1 VEVKMNLKNKSKKN
15 LTLNGKKYSY
25 YSIKA
30 LENESFKVNSLPY
43 SVRILLEN
51 ILRQED
57 DKIITDGNIEA
68 LMNWA
73 PSNKSKDEV
82 PFKPSR
88 VILQDLTGGAAIV
101 DLAALRYATKK
112 LGKDPYVIN
121 PEIPVDLVIDH
132 SVQVDYSGT
141 KEALGL
147 NSSIEFERNKERYE
161 FFNWAK
167 KSFNSFR
174 VIPPATGIVH
184 QVNLEYLA
192 EVIIEKND
200 NDEVV
205 LYPDTVVGTDSHTT
219 MINALGVLGWGVG
232 GIEAEAGMLGQ
243 PCYFSMPE
251 VIGVRFTGSL
261 QNGATAT
268 DLALKMTQVLR
279 EKKVVGK
286 FVEYFGEGLK
296 NLTLSDRSVVSNMA
310 PEYGATCGFFPID
323 EEALAYLRLTGRR
336 EEKIELIKEYLKE
349 NGMFYS
355 ADNEAS
361 YTDIIDIDLS
371 TIEPSLAGPK
381 RPQDL
386 VPLSH
391 VKKEFEKAFSAPK
404 GNKGYGLDSK
414 ELNKTAEVT
423 YGDGTV
429 EEISN
434 GAVTIASIT
443 SCTNTSNPY
452 IILSAALL
460 AKKAVER
467 GLKVKKYVKTSLAPG
482 SKVVT
487 RYVEKAGLM
496 PYMEALGFNV
506 VGYGCMTCVGN
517 SGPLRPEVE
526 KIIKEE
532 NLLVAAVVSGN
543 RNFEGR
549 IHPLV
554 KAGYLAAPHLVVA
567 YALAGN
573 VNINLA
579 EEPIGR
585 DEQGND
591 VYLRDIMPSSEE
603 IMECTNKAVT
613 SEMFKEEYKSVFD
626 SNEMWNKIDA
636 EKKDVYDW
644 DENSTYIANP
654 PYFENISMDKAVIKR
669 LDSQRVLGKFKDSIT
684 TDHISPV
691 GSIAKDSPAGRY
703 LMEHGVEPKDF
714 NSYGSRRGHHEVMIR
729 GTFSNIRLSN
739 EIADGKEG
747 GFTKFIPTNEI
758 TTIFDAS
765 NRYKENGTGLIILA
779 GEDYGMGSSRD
790 WAAKGTKLL
799 GVNAVI
805 AKSFERIHRSNL
817 IMMGVLPLQ
826 FIDGQDADSLKL
838 TGLEEYSINIDDS
851 VKPGDIV
858 QVVAKD
864 LEGNVKKFNVN
875 VRFESE
881 IEIDYYRNN
890 GILPMVLREKLK

>member
-1 VEVKMNLKNKSKKN
+1 MNLKSKSKKN

-25 YSIKA
+25 FSLKS
-30 LENESFKVNSLPY
+30 LEGENFKVKDLPY
-43 SVRILLEN
+43 SIRVLLEN
-51 ILRQED
+51 ILRQVD
-57 DKIITDGNIEA
+57 DKIITDKNVENLI
-68 LMNWA
+68 NWK
-73 PSNKSKDEV
+73 PFNENKEEV

-112 LGKDPYVIN
+112 LGKNPYAIN

-141 KEALGL
+141 KEALEL
-147 NSSIEFERNKERYE
+147 NSAIEFKRNKERYE

-174 VIPPATGIVH
+174 VVPPATGIVH
-184 QVNLEYLA
+184 QVNLEYLS
-192 EVIIEKND
+192 EVVIEKD
-200 NDEVV
+200 VEGEIL

-243 PCYFSMPE
+243 PCYFSIPD
-251 VIGVRFTGSL
+251 VIGVRFTGKL
-261 QNGATAT
+261 KNGSTAT

-279 EKKVVGK
+279 ERKVVGK

-296 NLTLSDRSVVSNMA
+296 NLTLSDRSVISNMA

-323 EEALAYLRLTGRR
+323 EETISYLELTGRS
-336 EEKIELIKEYLKE
+336 EEKVNLIREYLKE
-349 NGMFYS
+349 NDLFYD
-355 ADNEAS
+355 ADSEAK

-386 VPLSH
+386 VPLSM
-391 VKKEFEKAFSAPK
+391 VKEEFEKAFSAPK
-404 GNKGYGLDSK
+404 GNKGYGLDK
-414 ELNKTAEVT
+414 VDLNKTTKIVYE
-423 YGDGTV
+423 DGIV

-467 GLKVKKYVKTSLAPG
+467 NLKVKKYVKTSLAPG

-526 KIIKEE
+526 KAIKDE
-532 NLLVAAVVSGN
+532 NLLVSAVVSGN

-549 IHPLV
+549 IHPSV

-573 VNINLA
+573 VNVDLIN
-579 EEPIGR
+579 EPLGK
-585 DEQGND
+585 DNEGND
-591 VYLRDIMPSSEE
+591 VYFKDIMPSNEE
-603 IMECTNKAVT
+603 VMACMREAVT

-626 SNEMWNKIDA
+626 SNEMWNKISA

-644 DENSTYIANP
+644 DKDSTYIANP
-654 PYFENISMDKAVIKR
+654 PYFENFSMDKIEIRK
-669 LDSQRVLGKFKDSIT
+669 LENQRVLGKFKDSIT

-703 LMEHGVEPKDF
+703 LIEHGVEPKDF

-739 EIADGKEG
+739 DLADGKEG
-747 GFTKFIPTNEI
+747 GFTKFIPSNEI
-758 TTIFDAS
+758 MTIYDAS

-826 FIDGQDADSLKL
+826 FMDGEDADTIGIS
-838 TGLEEYSINIDDS
+838 GLEEYSINIDDS
-851 VKPGDIV
+851 VKPNHIIEV
-858 QVVAKD
+858 EAKD
-864 LEGNVKKFNVN
+864 STGTIKRFRVK